1 MTDNDDLT
9 PLVPDE
15 DGTLPGDE
23 VPGDDAPLAPEPLA
37 TGELARVYAALL
49 ARAGETQVELR
60 LDATRRACELLGDI
74 LICIVRAQEHAEA
87 YGHGLLRELCFLT
100 VHGMLHLAGYDHV
113 EPDEER
119 EMNALCEKIL
129 SEMHVPRV

>member
-37 TGELARVYAALL
+37 TG
-49 ARAGETQVELR
+49 
-60 LDATRRACELLGDI
+60 
-74 LICIVRAQEHAEA
+74 
-87 YGHGLLRELCFLT
+87 
-100 VHGMLHLAGYDHV
+100 
-113 EPDEER
+113 
-119 EMNALCEKIL
+119 
-129 SEMHVPRV
+129 